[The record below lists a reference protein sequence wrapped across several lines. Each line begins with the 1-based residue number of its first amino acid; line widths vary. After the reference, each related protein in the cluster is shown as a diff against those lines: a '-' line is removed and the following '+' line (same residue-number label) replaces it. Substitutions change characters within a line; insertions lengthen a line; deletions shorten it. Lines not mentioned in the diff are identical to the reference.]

1 MKILHRC
8 WKYASHT
15 VGNSRWFCRAVDSQ
29 ILDDGITLFLDGLLW
44 LLHCRRK
51 IQGGQNPGKV
61 LEQKIHFQ
69 GQIQM
74 QHQKY
79 PKSRNTGHYVWVV
92 TISVDLNKAGK
103 LLHVSSPAWGR
114 RISRKAGQHENPRK
128 LPWPDKNATL
138 PFFNKLPLS
147 VFSQDQTNEILKW
160 SFCTRSTYIRSC
172 AATLAA
178 CHWKSTLFQFRSA
191 IGQSLETYNEILP
204 ALAWRSRVGRAF
216 NWGTICLDKKRV
228 ENK

>member
-79 PKSRNTGHYVWVV
+79 PKSRNTGHYVWVA

-128 LPWPDKNATL
+128 LPWPDKKCDFAIL
-138 PFFNKLPLS
+138 QQASAVSFLS
-147 VFSQDQTNEILKW
+147 GPNQWDTEVILL
-160 SFCTRSTYIRSC
+160 YQVHI
-172 AATLAA
+172 
-178 CHWKSTLFQFRSA
+178 H
-191 IGQSLETYNEILP
+191 P
-204 ALAWRSRVGRAF
+204 
-216 NWGTICLDKKRV
+216 
-228 ENK
+228 